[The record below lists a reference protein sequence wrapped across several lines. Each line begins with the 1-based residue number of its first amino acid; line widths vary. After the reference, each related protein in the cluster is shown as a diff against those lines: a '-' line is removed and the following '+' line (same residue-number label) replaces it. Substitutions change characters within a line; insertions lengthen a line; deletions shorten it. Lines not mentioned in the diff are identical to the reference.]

1 MGQWCLHHGRKT
13 WWPTD
18 NQGASANFRARRVPG
33 TSPAASTSF
42 FLTGNPLPS
51 GYVKICY
58 WKWPFIVDLPINS
71 MVIFHGYV
79 SLPEGMKQ
87 TLQQISRNFNKWH
100 RWIMTSIWK
109 NLPIHLIC
117 HAFPN
122 DDTSWQYCCPTTQT
136 EVDGPWRIWDHQS
149 LTNRSTSF
157 RIKIFLCLGM
167 SPGSHPGPTR
177 VPPGS
182 HPVQFVEAVQL
193 LLGGRQELPRN
204 LSGAPGPAE
213 FMRMF
218 FDVLMGLDGLV
229 FERSSRFQ

>member
-177 VPPGS
+177 VPPG
-182 HPVQFVEAVQL
+182 AVRW
-193 LLGGRQELPRN
+193 GSSAASRRPPR
-204 LSGAPGPAE
+204 APEEP
-213 FMRMF
+213 F
-218 FDVLMGLDGLV
+218 
-229 FERSSRFQ
+229 RSSRSSRIHADVFWCLDGSWWFGVRTIQ